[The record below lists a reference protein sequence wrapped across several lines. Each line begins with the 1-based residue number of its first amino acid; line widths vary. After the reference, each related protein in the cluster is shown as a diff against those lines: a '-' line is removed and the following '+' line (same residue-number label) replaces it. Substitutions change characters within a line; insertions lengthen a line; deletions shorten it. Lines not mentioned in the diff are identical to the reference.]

1 MSIEIKLEESMQRIY
16 SCSLTK
22 LKIVTWRKQIAVTI
36 LFLSFVLIIS
46 FSLFTVQELLQKQCF
61 CNLSSLHNVLHG
73 KRTFIMPF
81 EFQVL

>member
-1 MSIEIKLEESMQRIY
+1 MSTEIKLEESMQRIY

-36 LFLSFVLIIS
+36 LFESFVLIS
-46 FSLFTVQELLQKQCF
+46 FALFTVQALLQKQCF
-61 CNLSSLHNVLHG
+61 FNLSRLHNVLHG